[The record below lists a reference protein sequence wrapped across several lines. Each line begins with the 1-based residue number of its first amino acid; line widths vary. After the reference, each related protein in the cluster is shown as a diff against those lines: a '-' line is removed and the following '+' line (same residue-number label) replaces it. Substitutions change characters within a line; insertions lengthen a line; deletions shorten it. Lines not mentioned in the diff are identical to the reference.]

1 MDKVIYIVRHC
12 SAEGQSPHADLTA
25 EGIVQ
30 AEKLAAFFDEVEV
43 DRIVTSPF
51 VRARMTAEP
60 LAERKGL
67 YFEED
72 SRLAERTL
80 SSYDFEDWLLKLED
94 SFLDVHL
101 KYEGGESSH
110 EAMERVCNVVE
121 ELPDGSKTVLVTH
134 GNLMTLLL
142 RCYDE
147 HVGFAEWQ
155 ALTNPD
161 VYRVH
166 VTEVG
171 ANVERI
177 WREEL
182 LEESQSSDHVFE

>member
-1 MDKVIYIVRHC
+1 MEVIHLDKVIYIVRHC
-12 SAEGQSPHADLTA
+12 SAEGQSPNADLTA
-25 EGIVQ
+25 EGIMQ
-30 AEKLAAFFDEVEV
+30 TGKLVELFKELNV
-43 DRIVTSPF
+43 DRVITSPF
-51 VRARMTAEP
+51 VRARRTAEP
-60 LAERKGL
+60 IADVKGV
-67 YFEED
+67 YIEED

-80 SSYDFEDWLLKLED
+80 SSYDFKDWLLKLED
-94 SFLDVHL
+94 SFLDIHL

-110 EAMERVCNVVE
+110 EAMERVCKVAD

-147 HVGFAEWQ
+147 RIGFQEWQ

-166 VTEVG
+166 VKNG
-171 ANVERI
+171 IGQVERI
-177 WREEL
+177 WKEEAL
-182 LEESQSSDHVFE
+182 Q

>member
-1 MDKVIYIVRHC
+1 MEKVLYIVRHC
-12 SAEGQSPHADLTA
+12 AAEGQSPHADLTA

-30 AEKLAAFFDEVEV
+30 AEKLAGFFKEIDV
-43 DRIVTSPF
+43 DRVITSPF
-51 VRARMTAEP
+51 IRARRTAEP
-60 LAERKGL
+60 IADGKKLHI
-67 YFEED
+67 EED

-80 SSYDFEDWLLKLED
+80 SSYEFEDWLLKLED
-94 SFLDVHL
+94 SFLDLHL

-110 EAMERVCNVVE
+110 EAMERVCNVVD

-147 HVGFAEWQ
+147 RIGFQEWQ

-166 VTEVG
+166 VTDSG
-171 ANVERI
+171 AQLKRI
-177 WREEL
+177 WKEEAL
-182 LEESQSSDHVFE
+182 H

>member
-1 MDKVIYIVRHC
+1 MEVFGLEKTIYVVRHC
-12 SAEGQSPHADLTA
+12 SAEGQEPNADLTA
-25 EGIVQ
+25 EGVVQ
-30 AEKLAAFFDEVEV
+30 AEKLAAFFKEIEV

-60 LAERKGL
+60 IADLKGF

-80 SSYDFEDWLLKLED
+80 SSRNFDDWLLKLED

-101 KYEGGESSH
+101 KYEGGESTH
-110 EAMERVCNVVE
+110 EAMERVRKVVD
-121 ELPDGSKTVLVTH
+121 ELPDGSRAVLVTH
-134 GNLMTLLL
+134 GNLMSLLL
-142 RCYDE
+142 KSYDE
-147 HVGFAEWQ
+147 RIGFEEWQ

-166 VTEVG
+166 VRDAETL
-171 ANVERI
+171 VERVWKDDVEI
-177 WREEL
+177 GGA
-182 LEESQSSDHVFE
+182 

>member
-1 MDKVIYIVRHC
+1 MEKVIYIVRHC

-25 EGIVQ
+25 KGIVQ
-30 AEKLAAFFDEVEV
+30 AEKLAAFFDGIEV
-43 DRIVTSPF
+43 DRIITSPF

-60 LAERKGL
+60 LAERKEL

-110 EAMERVCNVVE
+110 EAMERVCNVVD
-121 ELPDGSKTVLVTH
+121 ELPDSSKTVLVTH

-166 VTEVG
+166 VTDAG

-182 LEESQSSDHVFE
+182 LTESY

>member
-1 MDKVIYIVRHC
+1 MVDLEKVIYIVRHC
-12 SAEGQSPHADLTA
+12 AAEGQSPHADLTA

-30 AEKLAAFFDEVEV
+30 SEKLAEFFEEREI
-43 DRIVTSPF
+43 DRVISSPF
-51 VRARMTAEP
+51 VRARRTAEP
-60 LAERKGL
+60 IADGKKIHI
-67 YFEED
+67 EED

-80 SSYDFEDWLLKLED
+80 STHDFKDWLLKLED

-110 EAMERVCNVVE
+110 EAMERVYKVVD
-121 ELPDGSKTVLVTH
+121 ELPDRSKTVLVTH

-142 RCYDE
+142 RCFDE
-147 HVGFAEWQ
+147 RVGFQEWQ

-166 VTEVG
+166 VTDKG
-171 ANVERI
+171 AQVERI
-177 WREEL
+177 WKEED
-182 LEESQSSDHVFE
+182 LE

>member
-1 MDKVIYIVRHC
+1 MEVVGLEKTIYIVRHC

-30 AEKLAAFFDEVEV
+30 AEKLAEFFEELEVERV
-43 DRIVTSPF
+43 ISSPF
-51 VRARMTAEP
+51 IRARRTAEP
-60 LAERKGL
+60 IADRKQIHI
-67 YFEED
+67 EED

-80 SSYDFEDWLLKLED
+80 STRAFEDWLLKLED

-110 EAMERVCNVVE
+110 EAMERVCNVVD
-121 ELPDGSKTVLVTH
+121 ELPDGSKVALVTH

-142 RCYDE
+142 KCYDE
-147 HVGFAEWQ
+147 RIGFQEWQ

-161 VYRVH
+161 VYRVQLMDGNAH
-166 VTEVG
+166 
-171 ANVERI
+171 VERI
-177 WREEL
+177 WKEEVL
-182 LEESQSSDHVFE
+182 H

>member
-1 MDKVIYIVRHC
+1 MEKVVYIVRHC
-12 SAEGQSPHADLTA
+12 EAEGQSPHADLTA
-25 EGIVQ
+25 KGIVQ
-30 AEKLAAFFDEVEV
+30 AEKLAEFFDGIEV
-43 DRIVTSPF
+43 DRIITSPF
-51 VRARMTAEP
+51 VRARMSAEP
-60 LAERKGL
+60 LANRKGQ

-94 SFLDVHL
+94 SFLDAHL

-110 EAMERVCNVVE
+110 EAMERVCNVVD
-121 ELPDGSKTVLVTH
+121 ELPDGSTTVLVTH

-147 HVGFAEWQ
+147 HIGFTEWQ

-161 VYRVH
+161 IYRVNISDS
-166 VTEVG
+166 E
-171 ANVERI
+171 ARVERV
-177 WREEL
+177 WREENL
-182 LEESQSSDHVFE
+182 SLE

>member
-1 MDKVIYIVRHC
+1 MEVSYLEKVFYIVRHC
-12 SAEGQSPHADLTA
+12 AAEGQSAHADLTA
-25 EGIVQ
+25 EGIMQ
-30 AEKLAAFFDEVEV
+30 TGKLAEFFKGIEI
-43 DRIVTSPF
+43 DRIITSPF
-51 VRARMTAEP
+51 VRARRTAEP
-60 LAERKGL
+60 IADLKGI
-67 YFEED
+67 YIEED
-72 SRLAERTL
+72 SRLSERTL
-80 SSYDFEDWLLKLED
+80 SSHDFEDWLLKLED

-110 EAMERVCNVVE
+110 EAMERVCKVAD

-147 HVGFAEWQ
+147 RIGFQEWQ

-166 VTEVG
+166 ITNG
-171 ANVERI
+171 SAQVERI
-177 WREEL
+177 WKEEAL
-182 LEESQSSDHVFE
+182 Q